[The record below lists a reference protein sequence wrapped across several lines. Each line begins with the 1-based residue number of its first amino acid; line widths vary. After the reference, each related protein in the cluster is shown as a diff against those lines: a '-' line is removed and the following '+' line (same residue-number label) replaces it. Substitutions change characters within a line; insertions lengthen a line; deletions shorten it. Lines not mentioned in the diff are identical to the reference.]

1 MADGASGMVPG
12 IVLFALGILFLE
24 YGGPIEGAPFFVC
37 LIFLIFNVLS
47 GWFFLGDAGS
57 YGLGAML
64 VCYGLMGVS
73 NGDVSVGF
81 VASIMTYLVIDFLT
95 SIICGA
101 RRGISPLLPNN
112 GRLQSRLHR
121 FCGPKLKSRVIPNPL
136 TGLTIGV
143 FSSSMCFVIC
153 LAAGVPSKVALGV
166 LCLRFRQL
174 TTLSRCAGWL
184 GKYSDSR
191 GCIIAR
197 TYQRQIDYP

>member
-1 MADGASGMVPG
+1 
-12 IVLFALGILFLE
+12 
-24 YGGPIEGAPFFVC
+24 VC
-37 LIFLIFNVLS
+37 LIFLIFNVVS

-81 VASIMTYLVIDFLT
+81 MASIMTYLVTDFLI

-101 RRGISPLLPNN
+101 RSGISPLLPNN

-143 FSSSMCFVIC
+143 FSSSMCFVIY

-166 LCLRFRQL
+166 LYLGSGNCLPYRTVLAGEIFRF
-174 TTLSRCAGWL
+174 
-184 GKYSDSR
+184 
-191 GCIIAR
+191 
-197 TYQRQIDYP
+197 

>member
-1 MADGASGMVPG
+1 MVPG
-12 IVLFALGILFLE
+12 IVQFALGILFLG
-24 YGGPIEGAPFFVC
+24 YGRPIEGAPFFVC
-37 LIFLIFNVLS
+37 LIFLIFNVVS

-81 VASIMTYLVIDFLT
+81 MASIMTYLVTDFLT

-174 TTLSRCAGWL
+174 STLSHCSGW
-184 GKYSDSR
+184 R
-191 GCIIAR
+191 NI
-197 TYQRQIDYP
+197 QILEGA